1 MRFQATIATLCSW
14 LMISTFAFAQSGE
27 SFMLSWI
34 LALLIAGISLVSP
47 GRMSLRLLI
56 SGLSFVLFW
65 SAILLPNVSFWARI
79 SNGAVGALLFAVSIV
94 PSPLRR
100 GKDGV
105 AGPARA

>member
-65 SAILLPNVSFWARI
+65 SAILLPNVSSAARI
-79 SNGAVGALLFAVSIV
+79 SNGTVGALLFAVSMV

-100 GKDGV
+100 GEDGD